1 MGKLKIKLLPNGM
14 IEMQTEGIKGKK
26 CVNYAKVLQLL
37 TDAKIEKAY
46 KTKEYDES
54 EYLELDESQ
63 RLSDN

>member
-14 IEMQTEGIKGKK
+14 IEMETEGIKGKK
-26 CVNYAKVLQLL
+26 CVSYAKVLQLL
-37 TDAKIEKAY
+37 TDAKIDKAY

>member
-37 TDAKIEKAY
+37 TDAKIEKVY

>member
-37 TDAKIEKAY
+37 TDAKIEKVY
-46 KTKEYDES
+46 KIKEYDES